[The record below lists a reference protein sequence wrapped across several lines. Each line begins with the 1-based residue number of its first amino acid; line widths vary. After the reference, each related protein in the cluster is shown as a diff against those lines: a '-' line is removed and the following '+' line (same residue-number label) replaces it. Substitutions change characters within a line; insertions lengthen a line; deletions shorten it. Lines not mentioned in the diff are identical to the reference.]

1 MWLAFK
7 SRIIFSQFCD
17 IFSPPKFLPLEL
29 KSFLTPLKS
38 FLIDIAE
45 FKSKMPTTHSPL
57 KHELKEESAKPECKE
72 LPNREGGKV
81 FNMLICMD

>member
-1 MWLAFK
+1 
-7 SRIIFSQFCD
+7 
-17 IFSPPKFLPLEL
+17 
-29 KSFLTPLKS
+29 
-38 FLIDIAE
+38 
-45 FKSKMPTTHSPL
+45 MPTTHSPL